1 MLDNKKDTDK
11 ENYLDVDQVANKYAV
26 SRRTIERIVERLQI
40 PRRKFRHDRKLYY
53 SAQSVARIGEELDK
67 ITPNIERDGSSQDL
81 T

>member
-1 MLDNKKDTDK
+1 MFDNKKDHDK

-53 SAQSVARIGEELDK
+53 SLESVSRIGGELDK
-67 ITPNIERDGSSQDL
+67 ISRNVERDNENL